1 MKKYFCEGTT
11 IQRKNDA
18 ARQGVVISLD
28 RKSGIVIAQQ
38 SNTFWS
44 DKIKN
49 VEVVS
54 YKEVK

>member
-1 MKKYFCEGTT
+1 MKKYICEGTI

-18 ARQGVVISLD
+18 TRQGIVISLD
-28 RKSGIVIAQQ
+28 RKSDIVIAQQ

-54 YKEVK
+54 YKEVR